1 MLFRSGDAGA
11 VKRLATTECPEGLEY
26 LRDWTYA
33 LFGRSG
39 VGMDGVAPLSWRELE
54 AWERGT
60 RYEPSL
66 MDKVM
71 LMRLD
76 AILRHPDANGD

>member
-1 MLFRSGDAGA
+1 
-11 VKRLATTECPEGLEY
+11 
-26 LRDWTYA
+26 
-33 LFGRSG
+33 
-39 VGMDGVAPLSWRELE
+39 MDGVAPLSWRELE